1 MNNSFLEKHRHGF
14 VQQSVRNASAKFKV
28 DPLFR
33 FCGSARHVFTTLK
46 LFPSEIPLN
55 LYKSL
60 LVLFLFHFL
69 LKWNKTNLQ

>member
-1 MNNSFLEKHRHGF
+1 MNNSFLEKHRHEF

-28 DPLFR
+28 DPLKFK
-33 FCGSARHVFTTLK
+33 GGARHVFTTHK